1 MNFYLFKLRVSTGA
15 SDKSSCYQR
24 DGIIAAETMEEA
36 FCTIN
41 NSCLEDP
48 LKGTA
53 INLQLVFIGGG
64 GDDDICDIGTP
75 EYDCL
80 KEFFQDRS
88 NNR

>member
-1 MNFYLFKLRVSTGA
+1 MNFYLFKLKVSTGA

-36 FCTIN
+36 FDTIN
-41 NSCLEDP
+41 NSCLGDP

-53 INLQLVFIGGG
+53 INLQLVFIGGDG
-64 GDDDICDIGTP
+64 DICDIGAP

-80 KEFFQDRS
+80 KEFFQDRG